1 MSNYA
6 LGLLGLP
13 GTGKSSALPFLC
25 SADTGL
31 SACSTAQFHTPGARM
46 TNYIARL
53 FVDGQHDV
61 ALTCQ
66 VEALAQRAILQK
78 SAATSDCIDEPIEAV
93 LAHTNAMRSLRMLA
107 QEQYDSWSLLYKV
120 VRDTLPDACHL
131 AILTCER
138 QELRRR
144 ASQRGRL
151 RDQSV
156 SDEYLNAFHEG
167 LWAAAHGS
175 GSTVIVV
182 DTTILTPREVAS
194 SILRQISVCHPDG

>member
-1 MSNYA
+1 MGNYE

-13 GTGKSSALPFLC
+13 GTGKSSTLPFLC
-25 SADTGL
+25 STDTGL
-31 SACSTAQFHTPGARM
+31 SACSTGQFHTPGTRM

-66 VEALAQRAILQK
+66 VEALAQRAILQR
-78 SAATSDCIDEPIEAV
+78 SAATSDCIDEPLEAV
-93 LAHTNAMRSLRMLA
+93 LAHANAMRRLRMLS
-107 QEQYDSWSLLYKV
+107 QEQYDSWSLLYGV
-120 VRDTLPDACHL
+120 VRDTLPDACYL

-138 QELRRR
+138 EELRRR
-144 ASQRGRL
+144 TSQRGRP

-156 SDEYLNAFHEG
+156 SDEYLNAFHEE

-175 GSTVIVV
+175 GSNVIVI
-182 DTTILTPREVAS
+182 DTTTLTQREVANL
-194 SILRQISVCHPDG
+194 ILKQISVRHPEA